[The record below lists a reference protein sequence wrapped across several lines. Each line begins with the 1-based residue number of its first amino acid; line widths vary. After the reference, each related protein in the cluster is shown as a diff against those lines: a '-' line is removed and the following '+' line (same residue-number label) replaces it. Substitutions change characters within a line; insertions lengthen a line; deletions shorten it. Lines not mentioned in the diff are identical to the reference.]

1 MIIVSKCPCRISLLG
16 GGSDLEWFVKKH
28 GYGLTIGFSIPIF
41 SRVAIGFR
49 SNNNRGLLNYSSREE
64 YLEIESISHPIIRAC
79 LTKFSIKKPI
89 EMASFGD
96 ALMGGGL
103 ASSSSFTV
111 AMIKAIYNLEGKKI
125 KNSEAAHLA
134 CEIEINNLNSPIG
147 RQDQYLCA
155 LGGVNYLE
163 FQKDNKVNINN
174 YPNITKAIS
183 KYTEK
188 LFLLNTYISRSA
200 NKQLLNIKNKDKS
213 FMQIESILNIA
224 SKFLSD
230 SRELNDIDQ
239 IVNNLESAI
248 SASWEIK
255 KSIRGVMNDN
265 ILKIEEHINLANF
278 KTVKILGAGGGG
290 YILIKYQGKNL
301 ERDKKK
307 LKNCSF
313 DLIPVNIHAEGCES
327 WVI

>member
-1 MIIVSKCPCRISLLG
+1 MIVVSKCPCRISLLG

-28 GYGLTIGFSIPIF
+28 GFGMSIGFSVPIF

-79 LTKFSIKKPI
+79 LTKFSINKPI

-125 KNSEAAHLA
+125 RNSEAARLA
-134 CEIEINNLNSPIG
+134 CEIEIKYLNSPIG

-163 FQKDNKVNINN
+163 FQKENKINIKN
-174 YPNITKAIS
+174 YPNISKAIS
-183 KYTEK
+183 KFTEK
-188 LFLLNTYISRSA
+188 LFLVNSYISRSA
-200 NKQLLNIKNKDKS
+200 NKQLLNIKNKDES
-213 FMQIESILNIA
+213 FIQIENILEIA

-230 SRELNDIDQ
+230 SKELDDIDQ
-239 IVNNLESAI
+239 ILHNLEVSM

-255 KSIRGVMNDN
+255 KKIKGVMNDN
-265 ILKIEEHINLANF
+265 ILKIEEYINKANF

-290 YILIKYQGKNL
+290 YILIKYDGKNL
-301 ERDKKK
+301 EKDKKK
-307 LKNCSF
+307 LKNYEI
-313 DLIPVNIHAEGCES
+313 DLIPVNIHLEGCES